1 VHVSVGAGQADG
13 RSRLGR
19 ARANI
24 ALGTSTSLVDVG
36 GVAIG
41 LLSVGGVALGLVA
54 VGAVA
59 VGLAAV
65 GAVPIGLLAV
75 GAVAIGLTA
84 VGVATAGV
92 AATPRSAATRWHGD
106 TCRVEDEGSA
116 EVGRPIR
123 SSRSRQT
130 LAIAPH
136 RGLGPPDRLAFCGS
150 ASGQIAGDH
159 QVEVIN
165 FQPPR
170 AKQCRPASRY

>member
-1 VHVSVGAGQADG
+1 MAGGRRTARDYRSKQVWGICQSCTSRSEAGQADG

-92 AATPRSAATRWHGD
+92 AASGYQVARRYLPGRGRRLGRGREANSEQPIQTDPRESTTPG
-106 TCRVEDEGSA
+106 
-116 EVGRPIR
+116 
-123 SSRSRQT
+123 
-130 LAIAPH
+130 
-136 RGLGPPDRLAFCGS
+136 
-150 ASGQIAGDH
+150 
-159 QVEVIN
+159 
-165 FQPPR
+165 PR
-170 AKQCRPASRY
+170 AA